1 MSCEFGTFFFERY
14 YSDVAVKG
22 LLFAIKLSTIFR
34 IILMCNNEKDL
45 ERFENV
51 FPAMIAAAVGAGT
64 KL

>member
-1 MSCEFGTFFFERY
+1 
-14 YSDVAVKG
+14 
-22 LLFAIKLSTIFR
+22 
-34 IILMCNNEKDL
+34 MCNNEKDL